1 MVPAAIQT
9 LPARN
14 KRRLGVAV
22 GLYLFVIIICMYL
35 QAWVH
40 RQGPGKKLNSQKAMP
55 PAAR

>member
-40 RQGPGKKLNSQKAMP
+40 RQGPGKN
-55 PAAR
+55 